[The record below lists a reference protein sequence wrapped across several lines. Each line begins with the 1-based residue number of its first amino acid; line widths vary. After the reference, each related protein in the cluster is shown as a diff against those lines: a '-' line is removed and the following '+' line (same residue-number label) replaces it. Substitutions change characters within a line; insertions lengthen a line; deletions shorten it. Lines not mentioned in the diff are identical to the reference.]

1 MHTFLTTLVF
11 QISVEN
17 HHGVAQFDEQ
27 VRLIEAPDLETAWEK
42 ARNLGT
48 QEQDQ
53 FLNHLRQLVA
63 WKFIAVADVFPL
75 SRISDGGQVYSVTHE
90 ADDAGV
96 FIDQIREKSKA
107 TASYFSISI
116 PVS

>member
-1 MHTFLTTLVF
+1 MHTFLTNLVF

-17 HHGVAQFDEQ
+17 HQGMAQFDEQ
-27 VRLIEAPDLETAWEK
+27 VRLVEAPDLETAWEK
-42 ARNLGT
+42 AHSLGT

-53 FLNHLRQLVA
+53 FLNHLGQLVS
-63 WKFIAVADVFPL
+63 WKFIAVADVFHL
-75 SRISDGGQVYSVTHE
+75 SRISDGGHVYSVTHE

-96 FIDQIREKSKA
+96 FVEQIREKSKA
-107 TASYFSISI
+107 VASYFSI

>member
-11 QISVEN
+11 QIFIEN
-17 HHGVAQFDEQ
+17 HNGMAQFDEQ

-42 ARNLGT
+42 ARCLGF
-48 QEQDQ
+48 QEQDE
-53 FLNHLRQLVA
+53 FLNHLGRLVS
-63 WKFIAVADVFPL
+63 WNFIAVADVFPL
-75 SRISDGGQVYSVTHE
+75 SRISDGGHVYSVTHE
-90 ADDAGV
+90 ADDASV
-96 FIDQIREKSKA
+96 FIGQIREKSKA